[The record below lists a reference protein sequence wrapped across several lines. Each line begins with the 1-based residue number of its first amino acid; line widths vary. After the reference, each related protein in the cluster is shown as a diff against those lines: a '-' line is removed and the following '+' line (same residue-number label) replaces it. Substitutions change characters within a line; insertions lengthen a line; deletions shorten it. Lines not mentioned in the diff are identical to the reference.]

1 MKSFEEL
8 ISIVKRLRGEN
19 GCAWDRVQ
27 TFDSLIPCFLEEA
40 YEVVDGISKKDYQN
54 IKEELGDVLLHI
66 VFFSELAND
75 ENKFNID
82 EVIKNINQKLIRRHP
97 HVFGESEI
105 KDVDGILKQWDEI
118 KKEEK
123 DEKEIKNRKNKN
135 YKSVLDDIPNSLPV
149 MERAYKLM
157 KRAAGV
163 GFEYKNAGD
172 SLKKVEEEFLEVK
185 EAYEEFCNK
194 EKYNKEH
201 LEEEIGDLIMTT
213 LDFARM
219 NKINP
224 VNSLIKANNKF
235 IRRFNYVEE
244 KANKQNK
251 NLNDMTL
258 EEMDFLWNECKKNE
272 AKLK

>member
-19 GCAWDRVQ
+19 GCAWDKVQ

-40 YEVVDGISKKDYQN
+40 YEVVDGISKRDYQN

-75 ENKFNID
+75 ENKFDID

-97 HVFGESEI
+97 HVFGESDI
-105 KDVDGILKQWDEI
+105 KDVDGILKQWDKI

-123 DEKEIKNRKNKN
+123 SEKEKKN
-135 YKSVLDDIPNSLPV
+135 YRSVLDDIPNSLPV

-157 KRAAGV
+157 KKAAGV
-163 GFEYKNAGD
+163 GFEYKNADD
-172 SLKKVEEEFLEVK
+172 SLKKVEEEFFEVK
-185 EAYEEFCNK
+185 EAYDEFCSDN
-194 EKYNKEH
+194 ENNKEH

-244 KANKQNK
+244 KANEKNK
-251 NLNDMTL
+251 KLTDMTL
-258 EEMDFLWNECKKNE
+258 EEMDFLWNECKKSE
-272 AKLK
+272 AK

>member
-40 YEVVDGISKKDYQN
+40 YEVVDGISKRDYQN

-75 ENKFNID
+75 ENKFDID

-97 HVFGESEI
+97 HVFGESDI
-105 KDVDGILKQWDEI
+105 KDVDGILKQWDKI

-123 DEKEIKNRKNKN
+123 AKKENKN

-157 KRAAGV
+157 KKAAGV
-163 GFEYKNAGD
+163 GFEYKNADD
-172 SLKKVEEEFLEVK
+172 SLKKVEEEFFEVK
-185 EAYEEFCNK
+185 EAYDEFCSDN
-194 EKYNKEH
+194 ENNKEH

-244 KANKQNK
+244 KANEKNK
-251 NLNDMTL
+251 NLTDMTL
-258 EEMDFLWNECKKNE
+258 EEMDFLWNECKKSE
-272 AKLK
+272 AK

>member
-19 GCAWDRVQ
+19 GCAWDKVQ

-40 YEVVDGISKKDYQN
+40 YEVVDGISKRDYQN

-75 ENKFNID
+75 ENKFDID

-97 HVFGESEI
+97 HVFGESDI
-105 KDVDGILKQWDEI
+105 KDVDGILKQWDKI

-123 DEKEIKNRKNKN
+123 AKKENKN

-157 KRAAGV
+157 KKAAGV
-163 GFEYKNAGD
+163 GFEYKNAND
-172 SLKKVEEEFLEVK
+172 SLKKVEEEFFEVK
-185 EAYEEFCNK
+185 EAYDEFCSDN
-194 EKYNKEH
+194 ENNKEH

-244 KANKQNK
+244 KANEKNK
-251 NLNDMTL
+251 NLTDMTL
-258 EEMDFLWNECKKNE
+258 EEMDFLWNECKKSE
-272 AKLK
+272 AK

>member
-19 GCAWDRVQ
+19 GCAWDKVQ

-40 YEVVDGISKKDYQN
+40 YEVVDGISKRDYQN

-75 ENKFNID
+75 ENKFDID

-97 HVFGESEI
+97 HVFGESDI
-105 KDVDGILKQWDEI
+105 KDVDGILKQWDKI

-123 DEKEIKNRKNKN
+123 AKKEKKN

-157 KRAAGV
+157 KKAAGV
-163 GFEYKNAGD
+163 GFEYKNAND
-172 SLKKVEEEFLEVK
+172 SLKKVEEEFFEVK
-185 EAYEEFCNK
+185 EAYDEFCSDN
-194 EKYNKEH
+194 ENNKEH

-244 KANKQNK
+244 KANEKNK
-251 NLNDMTL
+251 KLTDMTL
-258 EEMDFLWNECKKNE
+258 EEMDFLWNECKKSE
-272 AKLK
+272 AK

>member
-1 MKSFEEL
+1 MQSFEEL
-8 ISIVKRLRGEN
+8 ISIVKKLRGEN
-19 GCAWDRVQ
+19 GCAWDKVQ
-27 TFDSLIPCFLEEA
+27 TFDSLIPCFLEES
-40 YEVVDGISKKDYQN
+40 YEVVDGISKRDYQN

-105 KDVDGILKQWDEI
+105 KDVDGILKQWDKI

-123 DEKEIKNRKNKN
+123 AEKENKESKN

-157 KRAAGV
+157 KRASGV
-163 GFEYKNAGD
+163 GFEYKNVED

-185 EAYEEFCNK
+185 EAYNEFCN
-194 EKYNKEH
+194 ENNKEH

-244 KANKQNK
+244 KAREQNK

-258 EEMDFLWNECKKNE
+258 EEMDFLWDECKKSE
-272 AKLK
+272 AK

>member
-19 GCAWDRVQ
+19 GCAWDKVQ

-40 YEVVDGISKKDYQN
+40 YEVVDGISKRDYQN

-75 ENKFNID
+75 ENKFDID

-97 HVFGESEI
+97 HVFGESDI
-105 KDVDGILKQWDEI
+105 KDVEGILKQWDKI

-123 DEKEIKNRKNKN
+123 AKKEKKN

-157 KRAAGV
+157 KKAAGV
-163 GFEYKNAGD
+163 GFEYKNADD
-172 SLKKVEEEFLEVK
+172 SLKKVEEEFFEVK
-185 EAYEEFCNK
+185 EAYDEFCSDN
-194 EKYNKEH
+194 ENNKEH

-244 KANKQNK
+244 KANEKNK
-251 NLNDMTL
+251 NLTDMTL
-258 EEMDFLWNECKKNE
+258 EEMDFLWNECKKSE
-272 AKLK
+272 AK

>member
-19 GCAWDRVQ
+19 GCAWDKVQ

-40 YEVVDGISKKDYQN
+40 YEVVDGISKRDYQN

-75 ENKFNID
+75 ENKFDIE

-97 HVFGESEI
+97 HVFGESDI
-105 KDVDGILKQWDEI
+105 KDVDGILKQWDKI

-123 DEKEIKNRKNKN
+123 SEIENKN

-149 MERAYKLM
+149 MERAFKLM
-157 KRAAGV
+157 KKAAGV
-163 GFEYKNAGD
+163 GFEHKNADD
-172 SLKKVEEEFLEVK
+172 SLKKVEEEFFEVK
-185 EAYEEFCNK
+185 ESYNEFCNGS
-194 EKYNKEH
+194 ENNKEH

-244 KANKQNK
+244 KANEKNK
-251 NLNDMTL
+251 SLTDMTL
-258 EEMDFLWNECKKNE
+258 EEMDFLWNECKKSE
-272 AKLK
+272 AK

>member
-19 GCAWDRVQ
+19 GCAWDKVQ

-40 YEVVDGISKKDYQN
+40 YEVVDGISKRDYQN

-75 ENKFNID
+75 ENKFDID

-97 HVFGESEI
+97 HVFGESDI
-105 KDVDGILKQWDEI
+105 KDVDGILKQWDKI

-123 DEKEIKNRKNKN
+123 AKKEKKN

-157 KRAAGV
+157 KKAAGV
-163 GFEYKNAGD
+163 GFEYKNAND
-172 SLKKVEEEFLEVK
+172 SLKKVEEEFFEVK
-185 EAYEEFCNK
+185 EAYDEFCNDNK
-194 EKYNKEH
+194 NNKEH

-244 KANKQNK
+244 KANEKNK
-251 NLNDMTL
+251 KLTDMTL
-258 EEMDFLWNECKKNE
+258 EEMDFLWNECKKSE
-272 AKLK
+272 AK

>member
-19 GCAWDRVQ
+19 GCAWDKVQ

-40 YEVVDGISKKDYQN
+40 YEVVDGISKRDYQN

-75 ENKFNID
+75 ENKFDID

-97 HVFGESEI
+97 HVFGESDI
-105 KDVDGILKQWDEI
+105 KDVDGILKQWDKI

-123 DEKEIKNRKNKN
+123 SEKENKN

-157 KRAAGV
+157 KKAAGV
-163 GFEYKNAGD
+163 GFEYKNADD
-172 SLKKVEEEFLEVK
+172 SLKKVEEEFFEVK
-185 EAYEEFCNK
+185 ETYDKFCSDN
-194 EKYNKEH
+194 ENNKEH

-244 KANKQNK
+244 KANEKNK
-251 NLNDMTL
+251 NLTDMTL
-258 EEMDFLWNECKKNE
+258 EEMDFLWNECKKSE
-272 AKLK
+272 AK

>member
-8 ISIVKRLRGEN
+8 ISIVKRLRSED
-19 GCAWDRVQ
+19 GCAWDKVQ
-27 TFDSLIPCFLEEA
+27 TFDSLIPCFLEES
-40 YEVVDGISKKDYQN
+40 YEVVDGISKRDYQN

-105 KDVDGILKQWDEI
+105 KDVDGILKQWDKI

-123 DEKEIKNRKNKN
+123 AEKENKESKN

-163 GFEYKNAGD
+163 GFEYKNVED

-185 EAYEEFCNK
+185 EAYK
-194 EKYNKEH
+194 ENNKEH
-201 LEEEIGDLIMTT
+201 LEEEIGDLIMTI

-224 VNSLIKANNKF
+224 VSSLIKANNKF
-235 IRRFNYVEE
+235 IRRFNYIEE
-244 KANKQNK
+244 KSNERNKK
-251 NLNDMTL
+251 LTDMTL
-258 EEMDFLWNECKKNE
+258 EEMDFLWNECKKGEQKRKIN
-272 AKLK
+272 L

>member
-19 GCAWDRVQ
+19 GCAWDKVQ

-40 YEVVDGISKKDYQN
+40 YEVVDGISKRDYQN

-75 ENKFNID
+75 ENKFDIE

-97 HVFGESEI
+97 HVFGESDI
-105 KDVDGILKQWDEI
+105 KDVDGILKQWDKI

-123 DEKEIKNRKNKN
+123 AKKENKN

-157 KRAAGV
+157 KKAAGV
-163 GFEYKNAGD
+163 GFEYKNADD
-172 SLKKVEEEFLEVK
+172 SLKKVEEEFFEVK
-185 EAYEEFCNK
+185 EAYDEFCSDN
-194 EKYNKEH
+194 ENNKEH

-244 KANKQNK
+244 KANEKNK
-251 NLNDMTL
+251 NLTDMTL
-258 EEMDFLWNECKKNE
+258 EEMDFLWNECKKSE
-272 AKLK
+272 AK

>member
-19 GCAWDRVQ
+19 GCAWDKVQ

-40 YEVVDGISKKDYQN
+40 YEVVDGISKRDYQN

-75 ENKFNID
+75 ENKFDID

-97 HVFGESEI
+97 HVFGESDI
-105 KDVDGILKQWDEI
+105 KDVDGILKQWDKI

-123 DEKEIKNRKNKN
+123 AKKENKN

-157 KRAAGV
+157 KKAAGV
-163 GFEYKNAGD
+163 GFEYKNADD
-172 SLKKVEEEFLEVK
+172 SLKKVEEEFFEVK
-185 EAYEEFCNK
+185 EAYDEFCNDN
-194 EKYNKEH
+194 ENNKEH

-244 KANKQNK
+244 KANEKNK
-251 NLNDMTL
+251 KLTDMTL
-258 EEMDFLWNECKKNE
+258 EEMDFLWNECKKIE
-272 AKLK
+272 AK

>member
-19 GCAWDRVQ
+19 GCAWDKVQ

-40 YEVVDGISKKDYQN
+40 YEVVDGISKRDYQN

-75 ENKFNID
+75 ENKFDID

-97 HVFGESEI
+97 HVFGESDI
-105 KDVDGILKQWDEI
+105 KDVDGILKQWDKI

-123 DEKEIKNRKNKN
+123 AKKENKN

-157 KRAAGV
+157 KKAAGV
-163 GFEYKNAGD
+163 GFEYKNADD
-172 SLKKVEEEFLEVK
+172 SLKKVEEEFFEVK
-185 EAYEEFCNK
+185 EAYDEFCSDN
-194 EKYNKEH
+194 ENNKEH

-244 KANKQNK
+244 KANEKNK
-251 NLNDMTL
+251 SLTDMTL
-258 EEMDFLWNECKKNE
+258 EEMDFLWNECKKSE
-272 AKLK
+272 AK

>member
-19 GCAWDRVQ
+19 GCAWDKVQ

-40 YEVVDGISKKDYQN
+40 YEVVDGISKRDYQN

-75 ENKFNID
+75 ENKFDIE

-97 HVFGESEI
+97 HVFGESDI
-105 KDVDGILKQWDEI
+105 KDVDGILKQWDKI

-123 DEKEIKNRKNKN
+123 SEKENKN
-135 YKSVLDDIPNSLPV
+135 YNRVLDDIPNSLPV

-157 KRAAGV
+157 KKAAGV
-163 GFEYKNAGD
+163 GFEYKNADD
-172 SLKKVEEEFLEVK
+172 SLKKVEEEFFEVK
-185 EAYEEFCNK
+185 EAYDEFCSDN
-194 EKYNKEH
+194 ENNKEH

-244 KANKQNK
+244 KANEKNK
-251 NLNDMTL
+251 NLTDMTL
-258 EEMDFLWNECKKNE
+258 EEMDFLWNECKKSE
-272 AKLK
+272 AK

>member
-19 GCAWDRVQ
+19 GCAWDKVQ
-27 TFDSLIPCFLEEA
+27 TFDSLIPCFLEES
-40 YEVVDGISKKDYQN
+40 YEVVDGISKRDYQN

-75 ENKFNID
+75 ENKFDID

-97 HVFGESEI
+97 HVFGESDI
-105 KDVDGILKQWDEI
+105 KDVDGILKQWDKI

-123 DEKEIKNRKNKN
+123 AKKENKN

-157 KRAAGV
+157 KKAAGV
-163 GFEYKNAGD
+163 GFEYKNADD
-172 SLKKVEEEFLEVK
+172 SLKKVEEEFFEVK
-185 EAYEEFCNK
+185 EAYDEFCNDN
-194 EKYNKEH
+194 ENNKEH

-244 KANKQNK
+244 KANEKNK
-251 NLNDMTL
+251 NLTDMTL
-258 EEMDFLWNECKKNE
+258 EEMDFLWNECKKSE
-272 AKLK
+272 AK

>member
-19 GCAWDRVQ
+19 GCAWDKVQ

-40 YEVVDGISKKDYQN
+40 YEVVDGISKRDYQN

-75 ENKFNID
+75 ENKFDIE

-97 HVFGESEI
+97 HVFGESDI
-105 KDVDGILKQWDEI
+105 KDVDGILKQWDKI

-123 DEKEIKNRKNKN
+123 AKKENKN

-157 KRAAGV
+157 KKAAGV
-163 GFEYKNAGD
+163 GFEYKNADD
-172 SLKKVEEEFLEVK
+172 SLKKVEEEFFEVK
-185 EAYEEFCNK
+185 EAYDEFCSDN
-194 EKYNKEH
+194 ENNKEH

-244 KANKQNK
+244 KANEKNK
-251 NLNDMTL
+251 SLADMTL
-258 EEMDFLWNECKKNE
+258 EEMDFLWNECKKSE
-272 AKLK
+272 AK

>member
-19 GCAWDRVQ
+19 GCAWDKVQ

-40 YEVVDGISKKDYQN
+40 YEVVDGISKRDYQN

-75 ENKFNID
+75 ENKFDID

-97 HVFGESEI
+97 HVFGESGI
-105 KDVDGILKQWDEI
+105 KDVDGILKQWDKI

-123 DEKEIKNRKNKN
+123 AKKENKN

-157 KRAAGV
+157 KKAAGV
-163 GFEYKNAGD
+163 GFEYKNADD
-172 SLKKVEEEFLEVK
+172 SLKKVEEEFFEVK
-185 EAYEEFCNK
+185 EAYDEFCSDN
-194 EKYNKEH
+194 ENNKEH

-244 KANKQNK
+244 KANEKNK
-251 NLNDMTL
+251 NLTDMTL
-258 EEMDFLWNECKKNE
+258 EEMDFLWNECKKSE
-272 AKLK
+272 AK

>member
-40 YEVVDGISKKDYQN
+40 YEVVDGISKRDYQN

-75 ENKFNID
+75 ENKFDID

-97 HVFGESEI
+97 HVFGESDI
-105 KDVDGILKQWDEI
+105 KDVDGILKQWDKI

-123 DEKEIKNRKNKN
+123 SKKENKN

-157 KRAAGV
+157 KKAAGV
-163 GFEYKNAGD
+163 GFEYKNADD
-172 SLKKVEEEFLEVK
+172 SLKKVEEEFFEVK
-185 EAYEEFCNK
+185 EAYDEFCSDN
-194 EKYNKEH
+194 ENNKEH

-244 KANKQNK
+244 KANEKNK
-251 NLNDMTL
+251 NLTDMTL
-258 EEMDFLWNECKKNE
+258 EEMDFLWNECKKSE
-272 AKLK
+272 AK

>member
-1 MKSFEEL
+1 MQSFEEL
-8 ISIVKRLRGEN
+8 ISIVKKLRGEN
-19 GCAWDRVQ
+19 GCAWDKAQ

-40 YEVVDGISKKDYQN
+40 YEVVDGISKRDYQN

-97 HVFGESEI
+97 HVFGESDI
-105 KDVDGILKQWDEI
+105 KDVNGILKQWDKI

-123 DEKEIKNRKNKN
+123 AEKENKN

-163 GFEYKNAGD
+163 GFEYKNADD

-185 EAYEEFCNK
+185 EAYNENK
-194 EKYNKEH
+194 NNENNKEH
-201 LEEEIGDLIMTT
+201 LEEEIGDLIMTI

-235 IRRFNYVEE
+235 IRRFNYIEE
-244 KANKQNK
+244 KANEENK
-251 NLNDMTL
+251 NLTDMTL
-258 EEMDFLWNECKKNE
+258 EEMDFLWNECKKSE
-272 AKLK
+272 AKSKRL

>member
-19 GCAWDRVQ
+19 GCAWDKVQ
-27 TFDSLIPCFLEEA
+27 TFDSLIPCFLEES
-40 YEVVDGISKKDYQN
+40 YEVVDGISKRDYQN

-75 ENKFNID
+75 ENKFDIE

-97 HVFGESEI
+97 HVFGESDI
-105 KDVDGILKQWDEI
+105 KDVDGILKQWDKI

-123 DEKEIKNRKNKN
+123 AKKENKN

-157 KRAAGV
+157 KKAAGV
-163 GFEYKNAGD
+163 GFEYKNADD
-172 SLKKVEEEFLEVK
+172 SLKKVEEEFFEVK
-185 EAYEEFCNK
+185 EAYDEFCSDN
-194 EKYNKEH
+194 ENNKEH

-244 KANKQNK
+244 KANEKNK
-251 NLNDMTL
+251 NLTDMTL
-258 EEMDFLWNECKKNE
+258 EEMDFLWNECKKSE
-272 AKLK
+272 AK

>member
-19 GCAWDRVQ
+19 GCAWDKVQ

-40 YEVVDGISKKDYQN
+40 YEVVDGISKRDYQN

-75 ENKFNID
+75 ENKFDID

-97 HVFGESEI
+97 HVFGESDI
-105 KDVDGILKQWDEI
+105 KDVDGILKQWDKI

-123 DEKEIKNRKNKN
+123 AKKEKKN

-157 KRAAGV
+157 KKAAGV
-163 GFEYKNAGD
+163 GFEYKNADD
-172 SLKKVEEEFLEVK
+172 SLKKVEEEFFEVK
-185 EAYEEFCNK
+185 EAYDEFCNDN
-194 EKYNKEH
+194 ENNKEH

-244 KANKQNK
+244 KANEKNK
-251 NLNDMTL
+251 NLADMTL
-258 EEMDFLWNECKKNE
+258 EEMDFLWNECKKSE
-272 AKLK
+272 AK

>member
-1 MKSFEEL
+1 MQSFEEL
-8 ISIVKRLRGEN
+8 ISIVKRLRGKN
-19 GCAWDRVQ
+19 GCAWDKVQ
-27 TFDSLIPCFLEEA
+27 TFDSLIPCFLEES
-40 YEVVDGISKKDYQN
+40 YEVVDGISKRDYKN

-82 EVIKNINQKLIRRHP
+82 EVIKNINEKLIRRHP
-97 HVFGESEI
+97 HVFGESNI

-123 DEKEIKNRKNKN
+123 AEKENKN

-157 KRAAGV
+157 KRAASV
-163 GFEYKNAGD
+163 GFEYKNADD

-185 EAYEEFCNK
+185 EAYNESK
-194 EKYNKEH
+194 ENNNKEH
-201 LEEEIGDLIMTT
+201 LEEEIGDLIMTI

-224 VNSLIKANNKF
+224 VNSLIKTNNKF

-244 KANKQNK
+244 KANEQNK
-251 NLNDMTL
+251 NLADMTL
-258 EEMDFLWNECKKNE
+258 EEMDLLWNECKINE
-272 AKLK
+272 YKLKEKL

>member
-27 TFDSLIPCFLEEA
+27 TFESLIPCFLEEA
-40 YEVVDGISKKDYQN
+40 YEVVDGISKRDYQN

-97 HVFGESEI
+97 HVFGESKV

-123 DEKEIKNRKNKN
+123 EIKSRKNKN

-163 GFEYKNAGD
+163 GFEYKNVDD

-194 EKYNKEH
+194 EKDNKEH

-244 KANKQNK
+244 KANEQNK

-258 EEMDFLWNECKKNE
+258 EEMDFLWNECKKSE
-272 AKLK
+272 AK